1 MTRRAQD
8 HLHAFL
14 RALAEAGVAASPP
27 KQADFLMS
35 LVASPP
41 ADITGLYWRAR
52 LTLVTDRE
60 AFTVFDA
67 VFDAF
72 FRGGHLLAEE
82 PVPPDAEGET
92 AAPNAGGEGELEQ
105 LEPRSGSGVQASAVD
120 LRSTRLFPPT
130 SAAARDQLR
139 ELRATLAD
147 VLPVV
152 VARRLRRG
160 RRGRRL
166 DVGRVLRTANRRG
179 GEVVTLA
186 WLHRPPVPRRV
197 LLLIDVS
204 GSQRQYSPDLLR
216 FAHAV
221 VRATGRAEAFSFG
234 TQLTRITAELDTPD
248 VDRALEALS
257 ASVLDADGG
266 TRIGVALEQFLA
278 NSRFLALSRGALIIV
293 LSDGLERGDP
303 AAMAAATR
311 RLARLGHRLLWWSPL
326 ACDPAYRPA
335 TRGMRAIM
343 CDLDEL
349 GGGRDLE
356 SLLALVRRLP
366 QTTARARRTVTRTWG
381 RSMVE
386 EASGRSCSARAAG
399 SA

>member
-14 RALAEAGVAASPP
+14 RALAEAGVAASSP

-72 FRGGHLLAEE
+72 FRGGQLLVEE
-82 PVPPDAEGET
+82 PTRVPPDAEGET

-105 LEPRSGSGVQASAVD
+105 LEPRSGSGVRASAAD
-120 LRSTRLFPPT
+120 LRSTRVLPPT
-130 SAAARDQLR
+130 SAAARNQLR

-179 GEVVTLA
+179 GEVVTLS
-186 WLHRPPVPRRV
+186 WLRRPPVPRRV
-197 LLLIDVS
+197 LLLVDVS

-234 TQLTRITAELDTPD
+234 TRLTRITADLATPG

-278 NSRFLALSRGALIIV
+278 NGRFLAMARGALIIV

-303 AAMAAATR
+303 AAMGAATR

-335 TRGMRAIM
+335 TRGMREVM
-343 CDLDEL
+343 GDLDEL
-349 GGGRDLE
+349 AGARDLE

-366 QTTARARRTVTRTWG
+366 QTTARARRTAARTW
-381 RSMVE
+381 
-386 EASGRSCSARAAG
+386 EAVDG
-399 SA
+399 

>member
-14 RALAEAGVAASPP
+14 RALAEAGVAASAP

-60 AFTVFDA
+60 AFAVFDA

-72 FRGGHLLAEE
+72 FRGGHLLVEE
-82 PVPPDAEGET
+82 HAPVPPDAEGET
-92 AAPNAGGEGELEQ
+92 AAPHAGGEGELEQ
-105 LEPRSGSGVQASAVD
+105 LEPRPGSGVQASSVD
-120 LRSTRLFPPT
+120 LRSTRVFPPT
-130 SAAARDQLR
+130 SAAAREQLR
-139 ELRATLAD
+139 ELRAALAD

-186 WLHRPPVPRRV
+186 WLRRPPVPRRV

-221 VRATGRAEAFSFG
+221 VRTTGRAEAFSFG
-234 TQLTRITAELDTPD
+234 TRLTRITADLDTPG
-248 VDRALEALS
+248 VDDALEAVS

-278 NSRFLALSRGALIIV
+278 NSRFLALSRGALIIM

-335 TRGMRAIM
+335 TRGMRAVIG
-343 CDLDEL
+343 DLDEL
-349 GGGRDLE
+349 AGGRDLE
-356 SLLALVRRLP
+356 SLLALVRRLA
-366 QTTARARRTVTRTWG
+366 QTTARSRRTATRTWQAVDG
-381 RSMVE
+381 
-386 EASGRSCSARAAG
+386 
-399 SA
+399 